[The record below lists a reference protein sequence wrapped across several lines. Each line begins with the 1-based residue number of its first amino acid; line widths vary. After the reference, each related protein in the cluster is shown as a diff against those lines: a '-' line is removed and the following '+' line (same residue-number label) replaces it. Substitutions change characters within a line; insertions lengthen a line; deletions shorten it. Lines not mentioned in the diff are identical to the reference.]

1 MFRIQYQDIRRRSG
15 KSIRKFVIWLVCG
28 GEVKENSPTGTTK
41 ISSNPINFD
50 APQLLA
56 RWSTHP
62 ILLKNILNHIITS
75 GICLSYSV
83 SHEKY
88 KHRENQKLRFFR
100 FFRNFR
106 LILHGNEKNPISPNF
121 VQKTGFLYFD
131 APELF
136 EKSSKIKNFF
146 FWRNFKPKWNQIWNM
161 IPLSLIVWNLLK
173 ICRKKKRF
181 SKFSAAG

>member
-1 MFRIQYQDIRRRSG
+1 MISLEMDSEHAKYVQDTISG
-15 KSIRKFVIWLVCG
+15 HPEAFWQKYTEIWDLTRLW

-62 ILLKNILNHIITS
+62 ILLKNTLNHIITS
-75 GICLSYSV
+75 DICLSYSV

-88 KHRENQKLRFFR
+88 KDRENQKLEFFR
-100 FFRNFR
+100 FFHDFR

-146 FWRNFKPKWNQIWNM
+146 F
-161 IPLSLIVWNLLK
+161 
-173 ICRKKKRF
+173 
-181 SKFSAAG
+181 

>member
-1 MFRIQYQDIRRRSG
+1 MEAFWQKYT
-15 KSIRKFVIWLVCG
+15 KIWDLTRLW
-28 GEVKENSPTGTTK
+28 GEVKENSHIGTSK

-50 APQLLA
+50 APQLPA

-62 ILLKNILNHIITS
+62 ILLKNTLNHIITS
-75 GICLSYSV
+75 GICLPYSV
-83 SHEKY
+83 IHQKY
-88 KHRENQKLRFFR
+88 KNRENQKFEFFR

-136 EKSSKIKNFF
+136 QKSSKIKNFF

-161 IPLSLIVWNLLK
+161 IPLSLIVWKLLK
-173 ICRKKKRF
+173 ICRKKNRF

>member
-1 MFRIQYQDIRRRSG
+1 MCSGHSKYVQDTISG
-15 KSIRKFVIWLVCG
+15 HSEAFWQKYTKIWDLTCLW
-28 GEVKENSPTGTTK
+28 GEVKANSHNDTTK
-41 ISSNPINFD
+41 ISSNPIIFD

-62 ILLKNILNHIITS
+62 ILLKNTLNHIITS

-83 SHEKY
+83 SHQKY
-88 KHRENQKLRFFR
+88 KHRENQKLGFFR

-146 FWRNFKPKWNQIWNM
+146 F
-161 IPLSLIVWNLLK
+161 
-173 ICRKKKRF
+173 
-181 SKFSAAG
+181 

>member
-1 MFRIQYQDIRRRSG
+1 MITLEMDSEHAKYVQDTISG
-15 KSIRKFVIWLVCG
+15 HSEAFWQKYTKIWDLTCLW
-28 GEVKENSPTGTTK
+28 GEVKANSHTGTTK
-41 ISSNPINFD
+41 ISSNPIIFD

-62 ILLKNILNHIITS
+62 ILLKNTLNHIITS

-83 SHEKY
+83 SHKKY
-88 KHRENQKLRFFR
+88 KHRENQKLGFFR

-106 LILHGNEKNPISPNF
+106 LILHGNEKKTISPNF

-146 FWRNFKPKWNQIWNM
+146 F
-161 IPLSLIVWNLLK
+161 
-173 ICRKKKRF
+173 
-181 SKFSAAG
+181 